1 MATIYLKGGETV
13 EVSIEELED
22 YLHKNRSR
30 IETRR
35 IKLGRPRIKKI
46 VTSSTD
52 TSGK

>member
-1 MATIYLKGGETV
+1 MVTIYLKDGETV
-13 EVSIEELED
+13 EVATEELED
-22 YLHKNRSR
+22 YLHKNRDR

-52 TSGK
+52 TSSK